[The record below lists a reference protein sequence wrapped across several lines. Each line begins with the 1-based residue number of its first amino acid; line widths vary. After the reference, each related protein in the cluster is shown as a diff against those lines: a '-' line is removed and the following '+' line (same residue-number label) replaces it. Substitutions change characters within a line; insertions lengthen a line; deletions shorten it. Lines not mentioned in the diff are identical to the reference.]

1 MDSNSY
7 FVILE
12 LFLLLETEKEE
23 DIKEYKWPL
32 FFVFSEGNPMD
43 YSSWVILGNLT
54 LYQDGFK
61 SLGSS
66 VYLKKINLY

>member
-1 MDSNSY
+1 MIKINYIGMDSNSY

-43 YSSWVILGNLT
+43 YSS
-54 LYQDGFK
+54 
-61 SLGSS
+61 
-66 VYLKKINLY
+66 